1 MNRAIDKCRKDAP
14 TLWQKLSENELK
26 EKLGDQYIR
35 VLENRDILYTITS
48 DMGFCRL
55 ESSNYNVYV
64 SDSFMLILNDEFE
77 EFPYVLFKTCDGQ
90 VMDGRL
96 VVNSKIA
103 SAYFDHTLNILPV
116 KDCIRAVQSI
126 TGENVLDQLLD
137 DNRDWSRIS
146 RFRGVYR
153 EYRRTH

>member
-26 EKLGDQYIR
+26 EKLGDQYLR
-35 VLENRDILYTITS
+35 ALENRDILYTITN
-48 DMGFCRL
+48 DVDCCRL

-64 SDSFMLILNDEFE
+64 SDNFLLVLSDELE
-77 EFPYVLFKTCDGQ
+77 EFPYVLFKTADGEM
-90 VMDGRL
+90 VDGRVGVDKNFARAYRFRSL
-96 VVNSKIA
+96 DIIPVN
-103 SAYFDHTLNILPV
+103 
-116 KDCIRAVQSI
+116 DCVRAVQNA

-146 RFRGVYR
+146 RFRHTYL
-153 EYRRTH
+153 EYKRTH